1 MSKRLPLEGI
11 TVLEF
16 SQFLAAPSAGLRL
29 ADLGARVIKIERP
42 KGGDLCR
49 KLSFKNMFVGD
60 ESLLFH
66 TINRN
71 KESFTADLKNPEDL
85 DWVKQLIKKA
95 DIITHNFRPGVMEK
109 IGLDYA
115 KVKEINP
122 QIIYAEVS
130 GYGKIGPW
138 KNKPGQDLL
147 VQALSGLTWLS
158 GNDEKPLPFGM
169 SIADIICGAHL
180 VQGILACL
188 YSRKLTG
195 EGANIEV
202 SLMES
207 ILDFQFEFLTNHYNG
222 GGIPQKSKVNHAHSL
237 LNAPYGI
244 YETKNGFLA
253 IAMGNLQTF
262 SLALDLPILKNYQ
275 YDDAF
280 SKRDEIKQHI
290 AKQLVSNTSDYWK
303 ERMDNHYL
311 WCMAVL
317 NWKELVFEDAY
328 KSLQIE
334 QELITQNGQVIKA
347 MRGPVCMNNQTF
359 TNSTPAPLL
368 GQHTVAIKNELSNI
382 NTVEND

>member
-1 MSKRLPLEGI
+1 MNKRLPLEGI

-42 KGGDLCR
+42 QGGDLCR
-49 KLSFKNMFVGD
+49 KLSFKNIFVGD
-60 ESLLFH
+60 DSLLFH

-85 DWVKQLIKKA
+85 EWVKQLITKA
-95 DIITHNFRPGVMEK
+95 DVITHNFRPGVMEK
-109 IGLDYA
+109 IGLDYPL
-115 KVKEINP
+115 VKEINP
-122 QIIYAEVS
+122 KIIYAQVT
-130 GYGKIGPW
+130 GYGKTGPW

-158 GNDEKPLPFGM
+158 GNNNEPLPFGM

-207 ILDFQFEFLTNHYNG
+207 ILDFQFEFLTTWYNG
-222 GGIPQKSKVNHAHSL
+222 GGIPQKSKVNHAHAL
-237 LNAPYGI
+237 LNAPYGV
-244 YETKNGFLA
+244 YETSNGYLA
-253 IAMGNLQTF
+253 IAMGNLNSY
-262 SLALDLPILKNYQ
+262 SLALDLQILKYYQ
-275 YDDAF
+275 KNDVF

-290 AKQLVSNTSDYWK
+290 AKQLLTNTTHYWK
-303 ERMDNHYL
+303 ERLDSHSL
-311 WCMAVL
+311 WSMPVL
-317 NWKELVFEDAY
+317 NWKELMMENAY
-328 KSLQIE
+328 QSLEIE
-334 QELITQNGQVIKA
+334 QDLITQDGKIIKA
-347 MRGPVCMNNQTF
+347 MRGAVCMNNKTF
-359 TNSTPAPLL
+359 TNNTPAPLL
-368 GQHTVAIKNELSNI
+368 GQHTQAIKNEFLNI
-382 NTVEND
+382 NIKEND